1 MRFLPV
7 AFIVG
12 VLFTVYGH
20 YVTCY
25 LPWRLSNDKNAGL
38 REMVIFHILVGLLSV
53 NYVLAAVTPAGDIPE
68 SDEWRFKEEKLGS
81 FVSQEN
87 QQERKRNGQRRHCKW
102 CAKLKPDRAHH
113 CRVCQRCVLRMD
125 HHCPWIFNCVGFN
138 NHKYFIL
145 LLVYTVAAC
154 LFVTCTLPKQWAE
167 IYAESAGFFPA
178 FLGTVVN
185 LLCLILGVVVGAF
198 LGFHLYLTFSAMTTI
213 EYCEKKRPSSKEL
226 DQETENPYY
235 RGVYGNIA
243 AVFGANPLLWLL
255 PVSSGR
261 GDGMHFPTAG
271 PDGSAKGGSSSK
283 LAARKRIAARL
294 SEKFPEE
301 VAPMINN
308 NSHDSSENLSI
319 P

>member
-1 MRFLPV
+1 MGSNGSIVRFLPV
-7 AFIVG
+7 VFIVG

-20 YVTCY
+20 YATCY
-25 LPWRLSNDKNAGL
+25 LPWRLSNDRDAGL
-38 REMVIFHILVGLLSV
+38 REMIIFHILVLLLSV

-68 SDEWRFKEEKLGS
+68 SEEWRFREEKLGPV
-81 FVSQEN
+81 VSEEN

-102 CAKLKPDRAHH
+102 CAKFKPDRTHH

-154 LFVTCTLPKQWAE
+154 FFVTCTLPKQWAD
-167 IYAESAGFFPA
+167 IYAETAGFFPA

-185 LLCLILGVVVGAF
+185 LLCLILGVVVGLF

-213 EYCEKKRPSSKEL
+213 EYCEKKRPSVHQ
-226 DQETENPYY
+226 DENIYY
-235 RGVYGNIA
+235 LGLYGNVT
-243 AVFGANPLLWLL
+243 AVFGSNPLLWLL

-261 GDGMHFPTAG
+261 GNGIHFPLCMTETKR
-271 PDGSAKGGSSSK
+271 SSSSK
-283 LAARKRIAARL
+283 HAARKRIAARL

-301 VAPMINN
+301 VAPMINHTSN
-308 NSHDSSENLSI
+308 DSENFSN